1 MPYQLDQPKPLA
13 LTVLE
18 QCSHFVRFVVPV
30 GATAAAAAGLWVSAT
45 AYGCLAMRLFLG
57 KYAARRA
64 LAGRWPWHFWVDI
77 PLIPFMLVAS
87 RLPILANF
95 STWLPTLVALP
106 VTSAPLPMRR
116 AMLYRYSAQ
125 AAFPRTYPP
134 SPVLTTLLLPW
145 LRVLYIAVKRQVYR
159 YVLSSPR
166 RPRNRPAQDEG
177 RREPPPTR
185 MVIVGNDT
193 EGAMLVDGVPDR
205 AEEDTYETLDDG
217 SLVHQDGWE
226 AEQGLPLDELEYRVF
241 DETELPGTIY
251 VTYYSLS
258 KLLVQSLGFPFIA
271 SFMGGILGA
280 ASKYSDTLRSILGI
294 APGISPQPG
303 CESWISLLWPKDRE
317 GEMPMVVSG
326 SEPLWV
332 DDMGA
337 VYDDLDPVWYRNA
350 IGGALYL
357 VVKDCL
363 VLLYRYLNKKQRGQQ
378 RIKDFP
384 FSEGVAKELLA
395 ARP

>member
-1 MPYQLDQPKPLA
+1 
-13 LTVLE
+13 
-18 QCSHFVRFVVPV
+18 
-30 GATAAAAAGLWVSAT
+30 
-45 AYGCLAMRLFLG
+45 
-57 KYAARRA
+57 
-64 LAGRWPWHFWVDI
+64 
-77 PLIPFMLVAS
+77 MLVAS